1 MVKPRFVYRKNEFW
15 DNPQN
20 YCKMCSEPVSSV
32 PCSATEEWALPF
44 HHYSLLN
51 NKREILLSIT
61 TVSPPSCLHT
71 HAPLRALPPQPSLP
85 RVLGRCFLVP
95 FGAGS
100 CLPAL
105 SWCCSQPAGVIFHP
119 CCGMGPRGKMGST
132 CLPSLFIPSF
142 CSQFTGKLGISSSFL
157 GKAGTPLHLWEN
169 RSRSRNEKKSRFSCS
184 GSLGGIKEP
193 QSNLLH

>member
-1 MVKPRFVYRKNEFW
+1 
-15 DNPQN
+15 
-20 YCKMCSEPVSSV
+20 MCSEPVSSV

-61 TVSPPSCLHT
+61 TVSAPSCLHT

-85 RVLGRCFLVP
+85 RVLGRCFLVA

-105 SWCCSQPAGVIFHP
+105 SWGCSQPAGVIFHP
-119 CCGMGPRGKMGST
+119 CCGMGPRGKWAAPA
-132 CLPSLFIPSF
+132 CPH
-142 CSQFTGKLGISSSFL
+142 SSFPAFVPSSQVSWGFPAPSWERQALPCISGKTAPGQEMKKNL
-157 GKAGTPLHLWEN
+157 GFLVLAVQGE
-169 RSRSRNEKKSRFSCS
+169 
-184 GSLGGIKEP
+184 
-193 QSNLLH
+193 